1 VIGLRWRLH
10 RLALQTYRRLPV
22 DARRSVVRLLSP
34 TYTVGALAL
43 IEREDGRILL
53 IRQVY
58 RRNWGLPGGL
68 LKRNEA
74 PADAAVREVAEE
86 VGLAIEVVGRGT
98 LVADLAPRRFDF
110 IYRARTVDER
120 GGANGS
126 AGSAQAGA
134 AAGAGPSVD
143 ELQPMSP
150 ELVAAAW
157 FDRDALPELQFET
170 RTALR
175 AIDEPEALPYVVDG
189 QTSSKAAAD

>member
-1 VIGLRWRLH
+1 VIDLRWRLH

-43 IEREDGRILL
+43 IERDDGRILL

-74 PADAAVREVAEE
+74 PADAAVREVSEE

-110 IYRARTVDER
+110 IYRARPVE
-120 GGANGS
+120 G
-126 AGSAQAGA
+126 Q
-134 AAGAGPSVD
+134 GAGNGARGVPGPGGVPVD

-157 FDRDALPELQFET
+157 FARDALPELQFET
-170 RTALR
+170 TTALR
-175 AIDEPEALPYVVDG
+175 AIDEPDALPYVIDC
-189 QTSSKAAAD
+189 QTSSKASAD

>member
-1 VIGLRWRLH
+1 VIDLRWRLH

-22 DARRSVVRLLSP
+22 DARRGVVRLLNP
-34 TYTVGALAL
+34 TYTVGSLAL
-43 IEREDGRILL
+43 IERDDGRILL

-58 RRNWGLPGGL
+58 RRNWGLPGGM

-110 IYRARTVDER
+110 IYRARPVDGR
-120 GGANGS
+120 GGANGDRS
-126 AGSAQAGA
+126 RPGSG
-134 AAGAGPSVD
+134 GAGVD
-143 ELQPMSP
+143 ELQPTSP

-157 FDRDALPELQFET
+157 FAKDALPELQFET

-175 AIDEPEALPYVVDG
+175 AIDEPDALPYVVDD
-189 QTSSKAAAD
+189 QSSSKAPSD